1 MLQTNYCTVKQNM
14 GVISEDAPGDSDR
27 LPDFTKING
36 KVTFVPTTASGQAYQ
51 LFDDEGNAY
60 TVPVGSIEADIIDG
74 RIFHEGQ
81 EGVPLFAAGKNAN
94 PEKIVYRVTY
104 SGLRAGRIPV
114 SLNAIYF
121 EAIPGAVI
129 DLTAVTP
136 VAGAPVAG
144 TIKGDK
150 GDQGEQGPQ
159 GEIGPEGPQGPQG
172 DKGDPGEVSA
182 DHATILTT
190 WTADAVGGRNL
201 VPNSDFTLPSFPEA
215 WQKAPN
221 VNADPDGTKYIS
233 QNYGWNTELWL
244 NVEPGSYTL
253 SLDARDAL
261 DNPRSRVRA
270 SISLRDSAG
279 ESLGLGAISIG
290 SGQLTD
296 TFQRYEMRIEVPEG
310 VAQIRMFLLNQ
321 DANPDNSYLDFTRIK
336 MERGPVA
343 TPWTPSPED
352 SVQSLLEGNPLS
364 SLPSPLPTHD
374 PALSLRVDNSVGTRV
389 FVGDT
394 MIYGDTGWRELV
406 PENGWVGAIYVRRV
420 NNTVYYRG
428 KISAETASNS
438 NAWDI
443 PTGFRAGNIVSSNG
457 HGYEYGR
464 ALVYTE
470 ETEPKVRNVSFYFS
484 RFSITSYDP
493 AHTYGINL
501 SYPTTNPWPATLPGT
516 PA

>member
-14 GVISEDAPGDSDR
+14 GVISEDTPGDSDR

-51 LFDDEGNAY
+51 LFDEEGNAY
-60 TVPVGSIEADIIDG
+60 TVPIASIEADIING
-74 RIFHEGQ
+74 KIFHEGQ

-114 SLNAIYF
+114 SLNSIYF
-121 EAIPGAVI
+121 EAVPGAVI

-136 VAGAPVAG
+136 VPGAPVAG

-150 GDQGEQGPQ
+150 GDTGEQGPR
-159 GEIGPEGPQGPQG
+159 GATGPEGPQGPQG
-172 DKGDPGEVSA
+172 DKGDPGEVTA
-182 DHATILTT
+182 DTATALTT
-190 WTADAVGGRNL
+190 WAADAVGGRNL
-201 VPNSDFTLPSFPEA
+201 VPNSDFTLQSFPEP
-215 WQKAPN
+215 WQKIPQ
-221 VNADPDGTKYIS
+221 VNTDPDGTKYVS
-233 QNYGWNTELWL
+233 QNYGWGVELWL
-244 NVEPGSYTL
+244 QVEPGSYTL

-261 DNPRSRVRA
+261 KSPNSRVRA
-270 SISLRDSAG
+270 SISMRDPEGVSLGQVNVSAG
-279 ESLGLGAISIG
+279 D
-290 SGQLTD
+290 LTT
-296 TFQRYEMRIEVPEG
+296 TFQRYEMRIEVPAG
-310 VAQIRMFLLNQ
+310 AVQMRMYLLNQ
-321 DANPDNSYLDFTRIK
+321 DANTDNSYLDFTRIK
-336 MERGPVA
+336 IERGPRA

-352 SVQSLLEGNPLS
+352 SVQSLLEGDPIS
-364 SLPSPLPTHD
+364 SLPSPFPGPD

-389 FVGDT
+389 YVGDT

-406 PENGWVGAIYVRRV
+406 PINGWVGAIYVRRV

-428 KISAETASNS
+428 KIGAETASNS

-443 PTGFRAGNIVSSNG
+443 PTGYRAGNIVSSNG

-464 ALVYTE
+464 AIVYTE
-470 ETEPKVRNVSFYFS
+470 ESEPKIKNVSFYFS
-484 RFSITSYDP
+484 RFSITNYDP
-493 AHTYGINL
+493 AHTYGINV
-501 SYPTTNPWPATLPGT
+501 SYPTTNDWPTTLPGT